1 MRIFIL
7 VFIIV
12 SIILS
17 SYLNSEIIVKQGTD
31 GRIIVSN
38 NPGGSN
44 FRTNP
49 GAVNFT
55 VSSYSSNQVPTLYS
69 DKISKL
75 AKKYKLREDLILAVA
90 KAESGFNPFAK
101 SKKGAVGIMQLMK
114 ETAKLYGVSNR
125 YDADQNLDG
134 GVRHLKY
141 LYEKYNKK
149 LSIVLAAYNAGEK
162 AVNKYNGVPP
172 YKETVNYIRKV
183 KKFMGLPYS
192 GISYSKVKTTIFK
205 YETKDGRIVLSD
217 SPPSEVTNKVT
228 IFE

>member
-7 VFIIV
+7 LLIIF
-12 SIILS
+12 SIILP
-17 SYLNSEIIVKQGTD
+17 LHLQGEIIVKQGTD

-38 NPGGSN
+38 NPGTST
-44 FRTNP
+44 FRASTS
-49 GAVNFT
+49 AVKFT
-55 VSSYSSNQVPTLYS
+55 VSSYSSNQVPTIYS
-69 DKISKL
+69 NKISKL
-75 AKKYKLREDLILAVA
+75 SKKYKLREDLILAVA
-90 KAESGFNPFAK
+90 RAESGFNAFAK

-114 ETAKLYGVSNR
+114 STAKQYGVTNR

-141 LYEKYNKK
+141 LYEKYNRKIP
-149 LSIVLAAYNAGEK
+149 LVLAAYNAGEQ

-172 YKETVNYIRKV
+172 YKETQNYIRKV

-192 GISYSKVKTTIFK
+192 GITYSKAKTTIFK

-217 SPPSEVTNKVT
+217 SPPPKVTNKVT
-228 IFE
+228 IFD

>member
-7 VFIIV
+7 IFIIF
-12 SIILS
+12 SLILS
-17 SYLNSEIIVKQGTD
+17 SHLHSEIIVKQGTD

-38 NPGGSN
+38 NPGVSN
-44 FRTNP
+44 FRTSAS
-49 GAVNFT
+49 AVSFT
-55 VSSYSSNQVPTLYS
+55 VSSYSSNQTPTLYS

-75 AKKYKLREDLILAVA
+75 SKKYKLREDLILAVA
-90 KAESGFNPFAK
+90 RAESGFNPFAK

-114 ETAKLYGVSNR
+114 NTAKHYGVSNR

-192 GISYSKVKTTIFK
+192 GISYSKAKTTIFK
-205 YETKDGRIVLSD
+205 YETKDGRIILSD
-217 SPPSEVTNKVT
+217 SPPLENKNKVT